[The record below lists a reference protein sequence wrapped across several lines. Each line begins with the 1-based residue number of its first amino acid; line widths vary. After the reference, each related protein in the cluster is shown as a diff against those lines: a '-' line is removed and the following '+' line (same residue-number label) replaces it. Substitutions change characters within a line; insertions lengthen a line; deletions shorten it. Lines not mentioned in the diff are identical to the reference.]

1 MLDVTRAFTT
11 CATQHTTA
19 INFIFLHYW
28 QGSGNNVSDI
38 IIERSPSQEMDY
50 FTPQNSL
57 LGSISALQLLY
68 EGGSGEIENLL
79 NLSMNDVA
87 EIEHSEEDVFGDYM
101 DRSGISKK
109 DESEYC
115 IVRNETETNDG
126 WMVLS
131 DD

>member
-1 MLDVTRAFTT
+1 
-11 CATQHTTA
+11 
-19 INFIFLHYW
+19 
-28 QGSGNNVSDI
+28 
-38 IIERSPSQEMDY
+38 MDY

-68 EGGSGEIENLL
+68 AGSSGEIENLL

-87 EIEHSEEDVFGDYM
+87 EIEHSAEGEFGDFM
-101 DRSGISKK
+101 DRSEMSKK
-109 DESEYC
+109 EESEYC

>member
-1 MLDVTRAFTT
+1 MRID
-11 CATQHTTA
+11 
-19 INFIFLHYW
+19 
-28 QGSGNNVSDI
+28 
-38 IIERSPSQEMDY
+38 SQEMDY

-79 NLSMNDVA
+79 DLSMNDVS
-87 EIEHSEEDVFGDYM
+87 EIERSAEDVFGDFM
-101 DRSGISKK
+101 DQSETSKK
-109 DESEYC
+109 EDSEYC
-115 IVRNETETNDG
+115 IIRNEKETNDG